1 VLTCRRFVL
10 RLVVLHFPYSW
21 QPACRSPLHHTTSH
35 EEMRQSAANISLQT
49 VGAVLAFG
57 RIDDMSWIC
66 AYAAAAAD
74 CHAGTLSVTLSRCRS
89 LRKCSSTAA
98 DPSLMSNVSVF
109 EMVVAWKC
117 KVHMAV
123 TWMPSP
129 SWWVGANMSWHG
141 RMSNGRPDSID
152 ILVRYPRLATGVRD
166 KTEGSSLHESMLRS
180 TLPALFQAT
189 PRAAKL

>member
-1 VLTCRRFVL
+1 M
-10 RLVVLHFPYSW
+10 LHGVW
-21 QPACRSPLHHTTSH
+21 V
-35 EEMRQSAANISLQT
+35 EEVRQSAANTPLQT

-74 CHAGTLSVTLSRCRS
+74 CHAVTLSRCHS

-109 EMVVAWKC
+109 EMAVAWKC

-129 SWWVGANMSWHG
+129 SWWVGG
-141 RMSNGRPDSID
+141 
-152 ILVRYPRLATGVRD
+152 
-166 KTEGSSLHESMLRS
+166 
-180 TLPALFQAT
+180 
-189 PRAAKL
+189 